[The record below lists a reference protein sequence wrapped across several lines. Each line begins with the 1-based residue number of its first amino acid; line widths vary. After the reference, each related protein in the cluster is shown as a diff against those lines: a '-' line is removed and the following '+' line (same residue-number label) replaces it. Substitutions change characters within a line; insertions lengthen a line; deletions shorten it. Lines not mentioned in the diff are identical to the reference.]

1 MLPLGG
7 QMEHK
12 SNSYKVNRQQR
23 EKVLRF
29 SIRKYSFGAA
39 SVAVAA
45 LMFLGARVASA
56 DSVVENT
63 PKSTAGVVSPKDEAK
78 SPQGLA
84 EPTGNKVDEVNKSLG
99 NQAPTVDKTK
109 LRKVVEQLNSLLSTK
124 LNLDESVVSSVK
136 DRLQKGKEA
145 LESSELAQKD
155 IDELVELLSKDVTVV
170 SATTESTE
178 VQVDKQVDKT
188 EKPADNLAN
197 ASSPEVRA
205 SEENQNVSAK
215 KDSLKVSVDQL
226 QAAVLELPKHE
237 TSKEVIENAN
247 ELLGV
252 AQGVLE
258 NTTVSLNEV
267 EEMTK
272 RVKRMFNSVKIAT
285 MRLTSGSHDPRNGQN
300 MGQGSDLRS
309 APIDKTTKQG
319 SLGIVVADSGFIT
332 GYATPSSTI
341 EIKRNGQKILTSK
354 LDDTGA
360 FKLNAPGIKVGDKVE
375 LVVNGQSVY
384 NTTVSQVDTVSFND
398 SLAGIAQVDGYT
410 ATEADVEITVGGQK
424 YKTKSQSNG
433 YFTVNVDK
441 NLMVKGA
448 TITAVVKKNGKVV
461 GSGTSNVRETRT
473 TDFGVGWNRNPMLNY
488 SDRDI
493 FSPDTKQYAF
503 VSKGTADLAYDV
515 VRVYREERIE
525 KDGNRYYYWILDSGP
540 GEVAKPGISKKI
552 SLAIPRTVGNP
563 YDFTYTKYVNGKQ
576 TEHEEHPSARDWEYK
591 HPNSRAYA
599 QNGVRRSGAV
609 DPDNIM
615 SYLDYINPG
624 SGKRRN
630 IYRDDRK
637 DGTDRDKDAASR
649 IDNMLVINKDRKNYF
664 LMRGVIEDQFNIVA
678 GQRSIITF
686 KTKILE
692 GDELDQSIMSDWVDK
707 DKKNPMLDDIKKR
720 LANDPYLAFGGTNK
734 PLFWERFARGNS
746 AIIGTLSLKPEE
758 AAKYNIKPKAK
769 EQSTKVGVIPD
780 AYNSIANPKELPA
793 GTTYRWFK
801 DPDVSKPTAPNAP
814 VYGKVEVV
822 IPERGTSIV
831 DAPVHVVDDKAQTPV
846 ATAKDNGD
854 VTAKPQDAKKV
865 DKIKVSFTGEDN
877 KPKTAEGTKGANGK
891 WTVNNP
897 DVRIDPN
904 TGEITIPANKVKDLT
919 EVTAVTKNGNG
930 ADSDPAKAT
939 AKDVQKPTLTITP
952 SSQTVVEGEKVEF
965 TVTAKDNTSVTLD
978 AKDFLNKY
986 FGRMNAGKATS
997 TPVKTTETEKVVRIS
1012 ITTSAEDISK
1022 QNTITFNA
1030 ADNHGNNADP
1040 VNFNFTVTARDTVGP
1055 TITANGATVTKNEP
1069 ITPIS
1074 VTAVDNPGGVGLR
1087 DKNPIEVTGL
1097 PTGLTYANNRI
1108 TGTPTA
1114 GKGDYPVTITAHDKN
1129 GNSTTT
1135 KITIKVQEQADKYN
1149 PTGETLTVNQG
1160 QAISDDAVKAK
1171 VKNFVPGTLT
1181 VQSKPASTAT
1191 AGKAGNAVVKVTYPD
1206 GSHDTVTVPVTV
1218 RDVTGPTI
1226 TAEETTVTKNEE
1238 ITPIPITAED
1248 NAGGVGMRETNPITV
1263 SNLPAGLTYSN
1274 GKITGKT
1281 SVRKGFYT
1289 LTITAYDK
1297 NDTPS
1302 TKKVRINVQEQ
1313 ADKYTPTA
1321 TELTVNQNEDITIEK
1336 LTPKVNNPGKGTL
1349 SLVSKPSTTTAGK
1362 AGNAVVKVTYSDGSH
1377 DLVNVPI
1384 TVKDV
1389 TGPTITANNA
1399 TVTNREDITPISVT
1413 AKDNTGG
1420 VGMRKTNPIV
1430 VTDLPEGLTYA
1441 DGKITGKP
1449 TGTAGESTVTIT
1461 AYDKNDNPSTTTI
1474 KITVQ
1479 SQADAHNPRGE
1490 RLTVDQ
1496 NHVIEDSEVIAKVK
1510 DYAPATQLTVKS
1522 KPTTENIGNP
1532 ADAVVTVTYPD
1543 GSSEDVNVPVTV
1555 RDASVPDTEGPTIT
1569 AEGAT
1574 VTKNEPIKPILVT
1587 AEDNPG
1593 GVGLRDDNPIVV
1605 EGLPN
1610 GLTFKDGKITGTPTA
1625 PAGDYPVT
1633 ITAYDKKGNSTTT
1646 NITIKVQEQKDKYNP
1661 TAEGLTVNQGHE
1673 ITDDEVKAKV
1683 KDYAPGSLTVTSKPS
1698 TATVENVPNAV
1709 VTVTYPDGSSETV
1722 DVPVTVKDLTGPKI
1736 TADGATVTRNEPITP
1751 IPVIVADNEGGRGL
1765 REENPVEVTGL
1776 PDGLTYANGE
1786 ITGTPAKTAE
1796 KGGYTVTIKATDKD
1810 GNSTEKQIT
1819 ITVQT
1824 QADKYTPKY
1833 DDGNGKPGAKVEVP
1847 LKEEAGKTIP
1857 EGTKFESNTPG
1868 ITVDKDG
1875 KVTVTIP
1882 EGAKPGD
1889 KITGEI
1895 IVTYPDGST
1904 DTVPVEVTVTNQDK
1918 DIYTPEYDKENGKPG
1933 TKVEIPLKEETGK
1946 KIPSG
1951 TKFQSNTP
1959 GITVDKDGKVTVTI
1973 PEGAKPGDKITGEIT
1988 VTYPDGSK
1996 DIIPVEVTVTNQDKD
2011 IYTPEYDKENGKPG
2025 TKVEIPLKEEAGK
2038 TIPEG
2043 TKFESNTPGITV
2055 DKDGKVTVTIPEG
2068 AKPGDKITGKVL
2080 VRYPDGSTEEIP
2092 VTVTVTS
2099 NANYE
2104 DTKTTMDNGAKS
2116 NDSQNVLPNTGTES
2130 NATLASLGLLGM
2142 LGGLGL
2148 ALGKKKED

>member
-170 SATTESTE
+170 SATTESIE

-247 ELLGV
+247 ELLGL

-258 NTTVSLNEV
+258 NTTVSLNDV
-267 EEMTK
+267 EDMTK
-272 RVKRMFNSVKIAT
+272 RVKRMFNSVKNAT
-285 MRLTSGSHDPRNGQN
+285 TRLTSGSYDPRNGN
-300 MGQGSDLRS
+300 KMEAGSSLRS

-624 SGKRRN
+624 SGKKRN

-814 VYGKVEVV
+814 VYGKVEVI

-877 KPKTAEGTKGANGK
+877 KPKTAEGTKGTNGK

-897 DVRIDPN
+897 DVRIDAN

-1297 NDTPS
+1297 NNTPS

-1751 IPVIVADNEGGRGL
+1751 IPVTVADNEGGRGL

-1847 LKEEAGKTIP
+1847 VTEETGKTIP
-1857 EGTKFESNTPG
+1857 EGTKFQSNTPG

-1904 DTVPVEVTVTNQDK
+1904 DTV
-1918 DIYTPEYDKENGKPG
+1918 
-1933 TKVEIPLKEETGK
+1933 
-1946 KIPSG
+1946 
-1951 TKFQSNTP
+1951 
-1959 GITVDKDGKVTVTI
+1959 
-1973 PEGAKPGDKITGEIT
+1973 
-1988 VTYPDGSK
+1988 
-1996 DIIPVEVTVTNQDKD
+1996 PVEVTVTNQDKD

-2130 NATLASLGLLGM
+2130 NATLASLGLLG
-2142 LGGLGL
+2142 LLSGFGLV
-2148 ALGKKKED
+2148 ARKKKED